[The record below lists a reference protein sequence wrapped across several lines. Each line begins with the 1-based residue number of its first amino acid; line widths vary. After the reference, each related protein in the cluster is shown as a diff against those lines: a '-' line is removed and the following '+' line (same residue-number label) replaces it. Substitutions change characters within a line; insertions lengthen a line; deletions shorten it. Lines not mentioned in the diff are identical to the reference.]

1 MKKLNLL
8 VLFGGKSSEHQ
19 VSLKSSSAI
28 LSNIDE
34 EKYNIIKV
42 GITKQGKWLRYDGDI
57 ELIKDG
63 SWESS
68 NEAYPAMLTPE
79 GQLFSLS
86 ADKKHSLTKIDVC
99 FPVLHG
105 KNGEDGSMQGLLEI
119 AEIPYV
125 GCDHISS
132 GVCMDKELTHM
143 VLDQSGVKTA
153 KYVSLKKSEAKKDFE
168 ASLDKIEKE
177 ISYPMFIKPAMQ
189 GSSVGVSKAKDRASL
204 KKAVELAFSTDQK
217 LIAEE
222 EIVGKELECAVLGN
236 DEPSASC
243 LGEIAPADEF
253 YSFDAKYNNAE
264 TKLFIPARVSEK
276 DSDKIRLTAI
286 KAYKALSCSG
296 FTRMDFFLT
305 KDGEIFLN
313 EPNTIP
319 GFTSISMYPK
329 LWEESGLPFRDLIDR
344 LISLAIE
351 KHRERENG

>member
-1 MKKLNLL
+1 MEKINLL
-8 VLFGGKSSEHQ
+8 VIFGGKSSEHD
-19 VSLKSSSAI
+19 VSLKSSSAV
-28 LSNIDE
+28 LRNIDKT
-34 EKYNIIKV
+34 KYDVTTV
-42 GITKQGKWLRYDGDI
+42 GISKEGKWLKYDGEIDLI
-57 ELIKDG
+57 ENGTWVTEGKTTPCL
-63 SWESS
+63 
-68 NEAYPAMLTPE
+68 LTPD
-79 GQLFSLS
+79 GKLFS
-86 ADKKHSLTKIDVC
+86 AKNGKHNFKDINVC

-119 AEIPYV
+119 CGIPYV

-132 GVCMDKELTHM
+132 GICMDKELTHI
-143 VLDQSGVKTA
+143 VLDSKGIKTA
-153 KYVSLKKSEAKKDFE
+153 KYTSLKKYDAEKDFSAE
-168 ASLDKIEKE
+168 IDRIERE

-204 KKAVELAFSTDQK
+204 EKAVKLALSCDNK

-222 EIVGKELECAVLGN
+222 EIKGKELECAVLGN
-236 DEPSASC
+236 DEPMASC

-264 TKLFIPARVSEK
+264 TKLFIPARVSES
-276 DSDKIRLTAI
+276 DSNKIRETAV

-305 KDGEIFLN
+305 EDGDILLN

-329 LWEESGLPFRDLIDR
+329 LWEQSGIPFAELTDKLITFA
-344 LISLAIE
+344 LE
-351 KHRERENG
+351 KKRERENG